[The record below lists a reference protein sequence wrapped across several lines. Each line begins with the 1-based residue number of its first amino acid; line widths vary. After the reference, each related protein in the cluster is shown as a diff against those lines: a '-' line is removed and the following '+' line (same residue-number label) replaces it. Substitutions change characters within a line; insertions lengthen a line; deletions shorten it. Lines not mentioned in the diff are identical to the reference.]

1 MNLNSEGDSS
11 KAEGWTKN
19 RQTVSYQFQKLN
31 Y

>member
-11 KAEGWTKN
+11 KAEGWTKID
-19 RQTVSYQFQKLN
+19 RPVSYQFQKMN